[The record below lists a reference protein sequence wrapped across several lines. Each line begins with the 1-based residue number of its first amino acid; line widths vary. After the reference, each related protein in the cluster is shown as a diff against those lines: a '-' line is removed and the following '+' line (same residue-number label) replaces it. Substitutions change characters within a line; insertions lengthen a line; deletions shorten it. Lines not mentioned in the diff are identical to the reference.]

1 MRLPSS
7 RTCHTCDNC
16 PVASQVSMFPRF
28 PSTQAFVAAVLLSQ
42 LSLPGLCARPTQN
55 PPIPSLGV
63 SSTWSGDTSSHDA
76 TDNSGRQLAVAF
88 PIIPHTMYVRM
99 PSPLNSRIINKSSS
113 YRKDQVIKITV
124 PASVD
129 EAADVCTVGFKRFSV
144 VGQEKAKEL
153 CRWALAFH
161 KQMTQT
167 PMMTPLGGPYSTPSI
182 AQTKLWYMPD
192 GRLKTVVK
200 R

>member
-1 MRLPSS
+1 MFLR
-7 RTCHTCDNC
+7 
-16 PVASQVSMFPRF
+16 VST
-28 PSTQAFVAAVLLSQ
+28 TQAFAAAVLLSQ
-42 LSLPGLCARPTQN
+42 LSVPGLCASPTQS
-55 PPIPSLGV
+55 PPVPSLGV
-63 SSTWSGDTSSHDA
+63 SSTWSGDTSYHA
-76 TDNSGRQLAVAF
+76 TADNSGRQLAVAF
-88 PIIPHTMYVRM
+88 PVIPHTMNVRV

-113 YRKDQVIKITV
+113 YKKDQVIKITV

-144 VGQEKAKEL
+144 VGQDKAKEL